1 MSAVDLI
8 EILRWVLLGII
19 CLGTFL
25 FVYNFAKGLSK
36 GADIA
41 RKIAEKEVE
50 ERLQKTEGRMGQLRE
65 DMSKYGVM
73 YKFHNYHMS
82 PGMYILFRVGVGLAL
97 SFLAYIAGIQN
108 ALFLLGFPIGYYGIP
123 QLFKIMNKEDNQ
135 KIFVDIYNTYANLS
149 IQMQAGLYITK
160 ALEYSYH
167 TAKNPRFK
175 EAMAELV
182 LNIADKTLTMEE
194 SINIFNSRF
203 CSDEIDKMCVM
214 MKNLMRYGNNE
225 SYTKDLLKE
234 VEAIIAADSLRSEDK
249 LNSKANMVAF
259 AFFAIVIA
267 ITGFSIVTNVQTGG
281 LF

>member
-1 MSAVDLI
+1 MSTAELI
-8 EILRWVLLGII
+8 QIARWVLLTVI
-19 CLGTFL
+19 CGGTFI
-25 FVYNFAKGLSK
+25 FVYNLSKNFIK

-50 ERLQKTEGRMGQLRE
+50 ERLQKTEGRMGQLLE

-73 YKFHNYHMS
+73 YKFHNYHMN
-82 PGMYILFRVGVGLAL
+82 PGMYILFRVVVGLAL

-108 ALFLLGFPIGYYGIP
+108 ALFLLGIPLGYYGIP

-175 EAMAELV
+175 EAMAELI
-182 LNIADKTLTMEE
+182 LNIADKTITMEE
-194 SINIFNSRF
+194 SIDIFNSRF
-203 CSDEIDKMCVM
+203 CSDEVDKMCVM

-234 VEAIIAADSLRSEDK
+234 VETIIAADSLRSEDK
-249 LNSKANMVAF
+249 LNSKANLVAF
-259 AFFAIVIA
+259 VFFAIVIGMTA
-267 ITGFSIVTNVQTGG
+267 VSIVTNVSTGG